1 MEDDV
6 IMQRRTLLSA
16 SLALPTL
23 AAPALAQPGWRPSR
37 PITMVV
43 PFGAGSGT
51 DSVTRLLAQM
61 LSPELDGATITV
73 ENRAGANGTIAA
85 MAVARA
91 QPDGHTLLVTTN
103 TPHAANPWLLRRL
116 DYDPIADFTPIS
128 RLGNYAF
135 WLVVHP
141 DIPARTLPEFI
152 AHVRANPGRI
162 TYASGNGSG
171 IVAGAAIAKH
181 AGVEMTHVPYRSVP
195 AALTDVLTNRVNCI
209 VVDFAP
215 SIAHV
220 TDGRLRALGV
230 TSGQRSRLAPEVP
243 TLAEGGMTGFEMLSW
258 AALLGP
264 ARLPPEITAT
274 LGAAM
279 QRLGAKP
286 EYRER
291 LAQVRF
297 EGITSTPEELGRFI
311 VAQIAAWGEMIRS
324 AGIEPE

>member
-1 MEDDV
+1 MFH
-6 IMQRRTLLSA
+6 RRTLLGA
-16 SLALPTL
+16 SLALPAL
-23 AAPALAQPGWRPSR
+23 SAPALAQRGWRPTR
-37 PITMVV
+37 PITLVV

-51 DSVTRLLAQM
+51 DSVTRVLAQM
-61 LSPELDGATITV
+61 LSAEMDGAPFTV
-73 ENRAGANGTIAA
+73 ENRGGANGTIAA

-116 DYDPIADFTPIS
+116 EYDPVADFTPIS
-128 RLGNYAF
+128 RLGNFAF

-141 DIPARTLPEFI
+141 DIPARTLPEFM
-152 AHVRANPGRI
+152 AYVRANPGRV

-171 IVAGAAIAKH
+171 IVAGAAVARH

-195 AALTDVLTNRVNCI
+195 AALTDVLTNRVNSI

-220 TDGRLRALGV
+220 NDGRLRALGV
-230 TSGQRSRLAPEVP
+230 TSSQRSPLAPEVP

-258 AALLGP
+258 AALVGP
-264 ARLPPEITAT
+264 ARMPPEVTAA
-274 LGAAM
+274 LSGVM
-279 QRLGAKP
+279 QRIGAKP

-297 EGITSTPEELGRFI
+297 QGMTSTPEELGRFI
-311 VAQIAAWGEMIRS
+311 VAQIAAWGEMIRA

>member
-1 MEDDV
+1 MT
-6 IMQRRTLLSA
+6 MQRRTLLTA
-16 SLALPTL
+16 SLALP
-23 AAPALAQPGWRPSR
+23 ALSTYASAQPAWRPSR

-61 LSPELDGATITV
+61 LSPELGGATITV

-141 DIPARTLPEFI
+141 DVPATTLAEFI
-152 AHVRANPGRI
+152 AYARANPGRV

-195 AALTDVLTNRVNCI
+195 AALIDVLANRVNAI

-215 SIAHV
+215 SMGHV
-220 TDGRLRALGV
+220 SDGRLRALGV
-230 TSGQRSRLAPEVP
+230 TSGRRSRLAPEVP

-264 ARLPPEITAT
+264 ARMDPAITST
-274 LGAAM
+274 LSAAV
-279 QRLGAKP
+279 QRLGQK
-286 EYRER
+286 EEFRER

-297 EGITSTPEELGRFI
+297 EAVTSTPEELGRFI
-311 VAQIAAWGEMIRS
+311 VAQIAAWGDMIRS

>member
-1 MEDDV
+1 
-6 IMQRRTLLSA
+6 MQRRTLLTA
-16 SLALPTL
+16 SLALPAL
-23 AAPALAQPGWRPSR
+23 SAPALAQGGWRPSR

-61 LSPELDGATITV
+61 LSPELGGAAITV

-141 DIPARTLPEFI
+141 DIPANTFAEFI
-152 AHVRANPGRI
+152 AYARANPGRV

-195 AALTDVLTNRVNCI
+195 AALTDVLANRVNAI

-215 SIAHV
+215 SIGHV
-220 TDGRLRALGV
+220 ADGRLRALGV
-230 TSGQRSRLAPEVP
+230 TSGQRSRLAPEIP
-243 TLAEGGMTGFEMLSW
+243 TFAEGGMTGFEMLSW

-264 ARLPPEITAT
+264 ARMDPAIAST
-274 LGAAM
+274 LSEAV
-279 QRLGAKP
+279 QRLGQKA
-286 EYRER
+286 EFRER

-297 EGITSTPEELGRFI
+297 EAVTSTPEELSRFI

>member
-1 MEDDV
+1 
-6 IMQRRTLLSA
+6 
-16 SLALPTL
+16 
-23 AAPALAQPGWRPSR
+23 
-37 PITMVV
+37 
-43 PFGAGSGT
+43 
-51 DSVTRLLAQM
+51 
-61 LSPELDGATITV
+61 
-73 ENRAGANGTIAA
+73 
-85 MAVARA
+85 
-91 QPDGHTLLVTTN
+91 VTTN

-116 DYDPIADFTPIS
+116 EYDPIADFTPIS

-135 WLVVHP
+135 WLVVHT

-152 AHVRANPGRI
+152 AYVRANPGRI

-171 IVAGAAIAKH
+171 IVGGAAIAKH

-195 AALTDVLTNRVNCI
+195 AAMTDVLAHRVNCM
-209 VVDFAP
+209 VVDFGPSAP
-215 SIAHV
+215 QV
-220 TDGRLRALGV
+220 TEGRLRALGV

-264 ARLPPEITAT
+264 ARLPPEVTAT

-279 QRLGAKP
+279 QRLGARP
-286 EYRER
+286 EYRDR

-297 EGITSTPEELGRFI
+297 DGLTSTPDELGRFI